1 MISYLKGSLEAKNI
15 DSIIIEVGGVG
26 YKVFMS
32 GSSIDKLR
40 EIGKVVK
47 VFTYM
52 RVREDDVSLYG
63 FCTNEEL
70 KMFEQ
75 LLGVSGVGAK
85 SALSILANISPS
97 SFALAI
103 ITGDVE
109 TLKSLPGIGAKSA
122 QRMILELKDKM
133 KTQEAI
139 EAKEINIKAPVKP
152 LGKLQDAIDA
162 LQVLGYGRKDID
174 IALSNI
180 NTEELTVEEIIK
192 QGLKYLGM

>member
-1 MISYLKGSLEAKNI
+1 
-15 DSIIIEVGGVG
+15 
-26 YKVFMS
+26 
-32 GSSIDKLR
+32 
-40 EIGKVVK
+40 
-47 VFTYM
+47 M
-52 RVREDDVSLYG
+52 RVREDDISLYG

-85 SALSILANISPS
+85 VALSILANISPS

-103 ITGDVE
+103 ITGDLN

-139 EAKEINIKAPVKP
+139 ETEFIPAKTAIKNDKAK
-152 LGKLQDAIDA
+152 DAIEA
-162 LQVLGYGRKDID
+162 LQVLGYARRDID
-174 IALSNI
+174 LAISKIDTNELS
-180 NTEELTVEEIIK
+180 VEEIIK